1 MNVKDWDTQVVEAR
15 EAMEKAFAT
24 ADDMADRIEV
34 LETALIKA
42 VTGLRHYAFFGRGP
56 ARYVLVEIEGL
67 VLAKIKERVHIAV
80 EQYKTNLNKGDLPL

>member
-24 ADDMADRIEV
+24 ADEMADRIEV

-42 VTGLRHYAFFGRGP
+42 VMGLRHYAIGPMGP
-56 ARYVLVEIEGL
+56 ARVVLAQIEGL
-67 VLAKIKERVHIAV
+67 VLAKIEERR
-80 EQYKTNLNKGDLPL
+80 K